1 MYVYIKAKY
10 RPHSMDLK
18 HLRTFIAVAEELSF
32 HKAADR
38 LNLTQPP
45 VSLQIKNLEEELGV
59 QLIERGGRKKMRL
72 TAAGKILL
80 EGARETLRVA
90 ERTAESVALFS
101 EGKSG
106 HLRVGHTDDFQ
117 HGLLP
122 RLLARYHTQFP
133 GVRVSLQQRPSA
145 RVTEKLLNGELDL
158 GFVCLPI
165 PRLDT
170 SIVMQALPSTPIVAI
185 VPATHP
191 LASQDKVWL
200 RELGNEPFYLLPTD
214 MMSGFSSQV
223 ARLFTQA
230 GISPRSI
237 GMAETSNITA
247 QIIANGFGVTLAS
260 LSSIESSIDGVR
272 ILQLKDS
279 KPELELGLIYASKDR
294 ELPLIQGFLGLLSKQ
309 IQTLSTNR
317 RPSSTSLR

>member
-1 MYVYIKAKY
+1 
-10 RPHSMDLK
+10 MDLK

-45 VSLQIKNLEEELGV
+45 VSLQIKNLEAELGV
-59 QLIERGGRKKMRL
+59 LLIERGGRKKMRL
-72 TAAGKILL
+72 TAAGRILF

-101 EGKSG
+101 EGKIG
-106 HLRVGHTDDFQ
+106 HLRIGHTDDFQ

-122 RLLARYHTQFP
+122 RVLAKYHTEFP

-145 RVTEKLLNGELDL
+145 RVTEQLLNGELDF

-170 SIVMQALPSTPIVAI
+170 SIVMQSLPSTPIVAI
-185 VPATHP
+185 VPVTHA
-191 LASQDKVWL
+191 LAGKEKIWL
-200 RELGNEPFYLLPTD
+200 RELGDEPFYLLPTD

-223 ARLFTQA
+223 ARLFAQA

-247 QIIANGFGVTLAS
+247 QIIANGFGVSLTS
-260 LSSIESSIDGVR
+260 LSSIEHRIEGVS
-272 ILQLKDS
+272 ILQLRDS
-279 KPELELGLIYASKDR
+279 KPELELGLIYAYVDHDP
-294 ELPLIQGFLGLLSKQ
+294 PLIQGFLD
-309 IQTLSTNR
+309 TLATVLPRSYEGQGKR
-317 RPSSTSLR
+317 SA

>member
-1 MYVYIKAKY
+1 
-10 RPHSMDLK
+10 MDLK

-45 VSLQIKNLEEELGV
+45 VSLQIKNLEDELGV
-59 QLIERGGRKKMRL
+59 LLIERGGRKKMRL

-80 EGARETLRVA
+80 EGARETLQVA
-90 ERTAESVALFS
+90 ERAAESVALFS

-106 HLRVGHTDDFQ
+106 HLRIGHTDDFQ

-122 RLLARYHTQFP
+122 RTLAQYHAEYP

-145 RVTEKLLNGELDL
+145 RVTEQVLNGELDL

-170 SIVMQALPSTPIVAI
+170 SIVMQSLPSTPIVAI

-191 LASQDKVWL
+191 LADKEKVWL
-200 RELGNEPFYLLPTD
+200 RELGDEPFYLLPTD

-223 ARLFTQA
+223 SRLFAQA

-260 LSSIESSIDGVR
+260 LSSIETRIDGVK
-272 ILQLKDS
+272 ILHLKD
-279 KPELELGLIYASKDR
+279 PQPNLELGLIFTSANRD
-294 ELPLIQGFLGLLSKQ
+294 LPLAQGFLSVLDQ
-309 IQTLSTNR
+309 VA
-317 RPSSTSLR
+317 

>member
-1 MYVYIKAKY
+1 
-10 RPHSMDLK
+10 MDLK

-59 QLIERGGRKKMRL
+59 QLIERGGRKKMQL

-101 EGKSG
+101 EGKRG
-106 HLRVGHTDDFQ
+106 HLRLGPSDDFQ

-122 RLLARYHTQFP
+122 KPLARYPAKFP

-145 RVTEKLLNGELDL
+145 RVTEQLLNGELDL

-170 SIVMQALPSTPIVAI
+170 SIVMRPLPSTPIVAI
-185 VPATHP
+185 VPATHT
-191 LASQDKVWL
+191 LAGKDKVWL
-200 RELGNEPFYLLPTD
+200 RELGDEPFYLLPTD

-223 ARLFTQA
+223 ARLFAQA

-260 LSSIESSIDGVR
+260 LSSIEHRIEGVR

-279 KPELELGLIYASKDR
+279 KPELELGLIYAYADR
-294 ELPLIQGFLGLLSKQ
+294 DLPLIQGFLDTLATLL
-309 IQTLSTNR
+309 
-317 RPSSTSLR
+317 P